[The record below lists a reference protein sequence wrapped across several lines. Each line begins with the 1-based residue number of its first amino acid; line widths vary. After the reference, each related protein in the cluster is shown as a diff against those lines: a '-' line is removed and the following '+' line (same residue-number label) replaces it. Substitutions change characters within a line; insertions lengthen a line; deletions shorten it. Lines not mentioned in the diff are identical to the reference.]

1 MIAFTLIAGF
11 TRIAEVLFPGL
22 TRIDEVMIP
31 YDGVENIIKFGDYDD
46 YEEYGDYGAEHKL
59 RK

>member
-1 MIAFTLIAGF
+1 M
-11 TRIAEVLFPGL
+11 FPGL

-31 YDGVENIIKFGDYDD
+31 YDGVENISKFGDYDD

-59 RK
+59 RKWLLTIVLSSKV